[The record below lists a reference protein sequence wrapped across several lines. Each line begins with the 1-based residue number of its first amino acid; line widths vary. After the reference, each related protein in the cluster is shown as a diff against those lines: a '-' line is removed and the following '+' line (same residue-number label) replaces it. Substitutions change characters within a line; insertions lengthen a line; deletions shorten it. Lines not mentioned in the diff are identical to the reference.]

1 MSSSRSKSESPIPNG
16 DVCLVCGIGDSHA
29 DNAIIYCERCL
40 VPVHQAC
47 YAVGSVPKGDWYCDP
62 CRVFADGFA
71 NWKADAPPDD
81 DELGEMDDEGRAAVA
96 SVPRCE
102 LCPVRGGALKVR
114 VSAVARARRSVWWGC
129 RGWGRGCQ
137 CLVAK
142 GLPLQFCPWIPG
154 PPASPIA
161 STQSASLHQSV
172 PSQKG
177 PVHTA
182 ILPKLGRHKLRLPSP
197 FPTARRPCHCL
208 LPRPAYGATWS

>member
-1 MSSSRSKSESPIPNG
+1 MSSSRSKSESPVPNG

-62 CRVFADGFA
+62 CRVFTDGFA

-102 LCPVRGGALKVR
+102 LCPARGGALKVR
-114 VSAVARARRSVWWGC
+114 VSAVARARERSVCGGGVAWAVAAMAWS
-129 RGWGRGCQ
+129 Q
-137 CLVAK
+137 TACLS
-142 GLPLQFCPWIPG
+142 QFCPWIPG
-154 PPASPIA
+154 PPPSHCFDPKR
-161 STQSASLHQSV
+161 SQSV
-172 PSQKG
+172 PS
-177 PVHTA
+177 H
-182 ILPKLGRHKLRLPSP
+182 
-197 FPTARRPCHCL
+197 
-208 LPRPAYGATWS
+208 